1 MELLKQC
8 QLWFEQNEFQHVIDA
23 LEALPAGERTPEL
36 DSELA
41 KAYISIAEIG
51 ATGRPLYQ
59 KALDLLQPY
68 EEELG
73 EDHCWN
79 YRMASAYYYLD
90 EEGPALRYFERALK
104 ARPGD
109 QDTQQYIDACR
120 HCLALPRFEKNFRE
134 RTQEA
139 WIDFSQIEGS
149 LRQIMDTDETHQR
162 GEELIE
168 KCGNALKTALCDTAF
183 ELGFNGEK
191 YELILSPEGLRSRL
205 FPLVHFQQQAP
216 KSVLE
221 LWNIW
226 VGRQPSKGFMLR
238 AGEIEVR
245 AEDVQMWAEKTED
258 QRVNLILCCE
268 KLTPILKEDADKVW
282 WALSMLVDQTIGEV
296 SAIAF
301 VAGFDVYAQP
311 KDEPAKL
318 LSQLPELLQSMGLSL
333 WRDGSDYLENSYLA
347 YELEPV
353 QDPDADWRLDV
364 YAGSSRLPVLIND
377 YMSAHSDLMDEY
389 HRDGIAA
396 GFLCYPLSSF
406 TGEERSKTVLEFRDD
421 LRDAI
426 LREAGAEAV
435 TFLGGA
441 TGLYCGYLDFI
452 AWDLPAVLNA
462 AQAFFEGSG
471 LPWAHF
477 HTFRRDVGGVPLLDE
492 KEPEPEIH
500 EDTGSL
506 LSAED
511 IETLKSFD
519 DGVSGYFW
527 RMLQW
532 LEDFIKNGVGEG
544 RFSEKQAHQ
553 DLQIALW
560 YAFACNNIDDYIHYY
575 QAAEWM
581 KDSEK
586 NAAGCGTWYYRYSV
600 ALMYCGR
607 LEEALNYAEKG
618 AREEPDYP
626 WIWLHLG
633 KLRAHFGDK
642 SGALDAVKQ
651 GLKLEPGDYEFL
663 TLKKEIKAGATLEQ
677 MEYHWI
683 NPDADQTLQRGLDE
697 NADDKQC
704 AIACIRVDEAGLAE
718 FYELFHP
725 ERYSYKKNSPC
736 CEFQYPVKEH
746 LVELSFRMN
755 EAGLSKMGTDWLR
768 QLKERLD
775 SGEWLTHTPEG
786 EPEGILTG
794 VFVDQTRRI
803 GLVYQQ
809 PGDDQ
814 YFQIFLNPDGT
825 KADAFWSSRK
835 NSEPEVYSEDEM
847 SAIEQHIKNTFG
859 EFENVFHEL
868 VSPDIHVDICVVPPS
883 DERDYYTLVTMGMG
897 AHRMNVPEELAE
909 YKLERAELA
918 IALPPDWKLDEE
930 SLKEEQWYWPIGLL
944 KVLARLP
951 IAEDTWLGFGHTMD
965 KQSPFAEGTKL
976 CGALLVGPQDIV
988 WTGGEVCTLPSGE
1001 EVNFYQVIP
1010 LYRNEIEYKL
1020 EHDADA
1026 LLKKMAGISFV
1037 VNPTRRDVLAEDTL
1051 CN

>member
-8 QLWFEQNEFQHVIDA
+8 QLWFEQNEVQRIIDT

-51 ATGRPLYQ
+51 AAGRPLYQ
-59 KALDLLQPY
+59 KALDLLQPH

-79 YRMASAYYYLD
+79 YRIASSYYYLD

-120 HCLALPRFEKNFRE
+120 HYLALPRFDKNFRE

-139 WIDFSQIEGS
+139 WAAFAQIEAE

-216 KSVLE
+216 ASVLE
-221 LWNIW
+221 HWEIR
-226 VGRQPSKGFMLR
+226 VGRQLCEGFILR
-238 AGEIEVR
+238 AGDLEIR
-245 AEDVQMWAEKTED
+245 AEDVQMWVEPTD
-258 QRVNLILCCE
+258 HQQVNLALSCE
-268 KLTPILKEDADKVW
+268 KLKGLLKEDADRVW

-296 SAIAF
+296 SAIAS

-318 LSQLPELLQSMGLSL
+318 LSELPELLQSMGFTL

-353 QDPDADWRLDV
+353 QDPDADWRMDV
-364 YAGSSRLPVLIND
+364 YTGSCRLPVLIND
-377 YMSAHSDLMDEY
+377 YMSARSDVMDEY

-396 GFLCYPLSSF
+396 GFLCYPLSDF
-406 TGEERSKTVLEFRDD
+406 TGEERIKTILEFRDD

-426 LREAGAEAV
+426 LREAGEETV

-441 TGLYCGYLDFI
+441 TGLYYGYLDFI
-452 AWDLPAVLNA
+452 AWDLPAVLTA
-462 AQAFFEGSG
+462 AQAFFEESG
-471 LPWAHF
+471 LPYAHF

-492 KEPEPEIH
+492 EEPEPEIH

-511 IETLKSFD
+511 IETLASFD

-560 YAFACNNIDDYIHYY
+560 YAFACNNLDDYIHYY

-607 LEEALNYAEKG
+607 LEEALEYAERG
-618 AREEPDYP
+618 TQEEPCYP
-626 WIWLHLG
+626 
-633 KLRAHFGDK
+633 
-642 SGALDAVKQ
+642 
-651 GLKLEPGDYEFL
+651 
-663 TLKKEIKAGATLEQ
+663 
-677 MEYHWI
+677 
-683 NPDADQTLQRGLDE
+683 
-697 NADDKQC
+697 
-704 AIACIRVDEAGLAE
+704 
-718 FYELFHP
+718 EL
-725 ERYSYKKNSPC
+725 N
-736 CEFQYPVKEH
+736 Q
-746 LVELSFRMN
+746 
-755 EAGLSKMGTDWLR
+755 
-768 QLKERLD
+768 
-775 SGEWLTHTPEG
+775 
-786 EPEGILTG
+786 
-794 VFVDQTRRI
+794 
-803 GLVYQQ
+803 
-809 PGDDQ
+809 
-814 YFQIFLNPDGT
+814 
-825 KADAFWSSRK
+825 
-835 NSEPEVYSEDEM
+835 
-847 SAIEQHIKNTFG
+847 
-859 EFENVFHEL
+859 
-868 VSPDIHVDICVVPPS
+868 
-883 DERDYYTLVTMGMG
+883 
-897 AHRMNVPEELAE
+897 
-909 YKLERAELA
+909 
-918 IALPPDWKLDEE
+918 
-930 SLKEEQWYWPIGLL
+930 
-944 KVLARLP
+944 
-951 IAEDTWLGFGHTMD
+951 
-965 KQSPFAEGTKL
+965 
-976 CGALLVGPQDIV
+976 
-988 WTGGEVCTLPSGE
+988 
-1001 EVNFYQVIP
+1001 
-1010 LYRNEIEYKL
+1010 
-1020 EHDADA
+1020 
-1026 LLKKMAGISFV
+1026 
-1037 VNPTRRDVLAEDTL
+1037 
-1051 CN
+1051 